1 MKLIILFA
9 DKNED
14 AVSQEVLSTLFMLAN
29 VTNQGGPSPNMHKKN
44 LENLNVLN
52 LVNNKMIEEEQL
64 KMRKSAE
71 LKNNIMGKYL
81 KPRRK
86 IMNRFNNN

>member
-1 MKLIILFA
+1 
-9 DKNED
+9 
-14 AVSQEVLSTLFMLAN
+14 MLAN
-29 VTNQGGPSPNMHKKN
+29 VTNQGPSPNMHKKN

-71 LKNNIMGKYL
+71 LKNNIMGKY
-81 KPRRK
+81 
-86 IMNRFNNN
+86 F